1 MHSSAWEIA
10 EANVDTRRAAGKALL
25 CKPCVH
31 SSSCLLHFF
40 QMRKLRRRRP
50 RSRSPRGTRPGC
62 SPGKRSCS
70 LLGPGPPE
78 EHGLRFRTRARVLRP
93 PAQRLAR
100 LRSPLWR
107 GHAGSTAVRNPH
119 SGAPKRSS
127 SSGVS
132 LRGLRVLT
140 SNMGTAGAH
149 ASQEEKC
156 VQSAEPRAWR
166 GPRAGRGPDCPGAAE
181 PPGNQRELG
190 AGGLWAAGGCVS
202 VHLCQGRPQAVSENA
217 LP

>member
-1 MHSSAWEIA
+1 MG
-10 EANVDTRRAAGKALL
+10 RREGSTAQAVCAQQLLFAPLFPDEETQAQTPKVTQPEGNKARMLPRQAALL
-25 CKPCVH
+25 
-31 SSSCLLHFF
+31 
-40 QMRKLRRRRP
+40 
-50 RSRSPRGTRPGC
+50 
-62 SPGKRSCS
+62 SPGSW
-70 LLGPGPPE
+70 PPE

-190 AGGLWAAGGCVS
+190 AGGLWAAGGVCLSPPVPGQAPGS
-202 VHLCQGRPQAVSENA
+202 VRKCSPPTA
-217 LP
+217 LA